1 MKRLFV
7 LMIITVLLLVGCN
20 SSQDNS
26 QERYDEVIYTSAS
39 NRYARAFD
47 DLVNR
52 SNNIVRGRIADDS
65 KIVFQT
71 HIGHNL
77 VSLEILEVIK
87 GDLKVG
93 DTINILEP
101 YFIRDRV
108 LRTWADYMPS
118 IPNQEY
124 IFSLTDPTDDMPEG
138 YEGAYFVS
146 HGERGRYLVLSNARA
161 SIQEFSREDLSLGEN
176 ANIDLYMSLYQDVI
190 NAYMR

>member
-87 GDLKVG
+87 VDLKVG
-93 DTINILEP
+93 FTINRLEP
-101 YFIRDRV
+101 YNLRDCV
-108 LRTWADYMPS
+108 L
-118 IPNQEY
+118 
-124 IFSLTDPTDDMPEG
+124 L
-138 YEGAYFVS
+138 
-146 HGERGRYLVLSNARA
+146 L
-161 SIQEFSREDLSLGEN
+161 
-176 ANIDLYMSLYQDVI
+176 
-190 NAYMR
+190 